1 MATINTKKNATL
13 NRVQMLKDSNSN
25 MEYLSID
32 GIRCG
37 YMGSVSEADR
47 EAGIR
52 CIQKIVDNSN
62 LTGYALIREVMAQVK
77 FEADM
82 NENQIQ
88 PDEQV
93 RVEDQDCVI
102 SYKTK
107 KIYDMAGKELAE
119 ASDMG
124 ANTPKEAIREILK
137 LRALTKIHEL
147 NAEAEADLDYEDD
160 YEDYE
165 GDDEEE

>member
-32 GIRCG
+32 GIPCG

-62 LTGYALIREVMAQVK
+62 KKGYDLIREVMAQVK

-82 NENQIQ
+82 NEKQIQ

-93 RVEDQDCVI
+93 KVEDTDCVI
-102 SYKTK
+102 SYQSK
-107 KIYDMAGKELAE
+107 KIYNMAGKELAD
-119 ASDMG
+119 ASNIGD
-124 ANTPKEAIREILK
+124 NTPKEAIREILK
-137 LRALTKIHEL
+137 LRAQAKLHKLKDMEDDTE
-147 NAEAEADLDYEDD
+147 DYEDD
-160 YEDYE
+160 
-165 GDDEEE
+165 DDEE

>member
-32 GIRCG
+32 GISCG

-62 LTGYALIREVMAQVK
+62 KKGYDLIREVMAQVK

-82 NENQIQ
+82 NEKQIQ

-93 RVEDQDCVI
+93 KVENEDCVI
-102 SYKTK
+102 SYQSK
-107 KIYDMAGKELAE
+107 KIYDMAGKELAD
-119 ASDMG
+119 ASDIG
-124 ANTPKEAIREILK
+124 DNTPKEAIREILK
-137 LRALTKIHEL
+137 LRAQAKLHKLEEMEDEDDIE
-147 NAEAEADLDYEDD
+147 DYEDD
-160 YEDYE
+160 DN
-165 GDDEEE
+165 EE

>member
-32 GIRCG
+32 GIPCG
-37 YMGSVSEADR
+37 YMGSISEADR

-62 LTGYALIREVMAQVK
+62 KKGYDLIREVMAQVK

-82 NENQIQ
+82 NEKQIQ

-93 RVEDQDCVI
+93 KVENTNCVI
-102 SYKTK
+102 SYQSK
-107 KIYDMAGKELAE
+107 KIYNMAGKELAS
-119 ASDMG
+119 ASDIG
-124 ANTPKEAIREILK
+124 DNTPKEAIREILK
-137 LRALTKIHEL
+137 LRALAKIHKL
-147 NAEAEADLDYEDD
+147 NAEAEEGLDYEDD
-160 YEDYE
+160 TEDYE
-165 GDDEEE
+165 DDDEE

>member
-32 GIRCG
+32 GIPCG

-62 LTGYALIREVMAQVK
+62 KKGYDLIREVMAQVK

-82 NENQIQ
+82 NEKRIQ

-93 RVEDQDCVI
+93 KVEDEDCVV
-102 SYKTK
+102 SYQSK
-107 KIYDMAGKELAE
+107 KIYDMAGKELAD
-119 ASDMG
+119 ASDIG
-124 ANTPKEAIREILK
+124 DNTPKEAIREILK
-137 LRALTKIHEL
+137 LRAQAKL
-147 NAEAEADLDYEDD
+147 NKLEEMEDDTEDYEDD
-160 YEDYE
+160 
-165 GDDEEE
+165 DDEE

>member
-32 GIRCG
+32 GIPCG

-62 LTGYALIREVMAQVK
+62 KKGYDLIREVMAQVK

-82 NENQIQ
+82 NEKQIQ

-93 RVEDQDCVI
+93 KVEDTDCVI
-102 SYKTK
+102 SYQSK
-107 KIYDMAGKELAE
+107 KIYDMAGKELAD
-119 ASDMG
+119 ASDIG
-124 ANTPKEAIREILK
+124 DNTPKEAIREILK
-137 LRALTKIHEL
+137 LRAQAKLHKLEDMEDDTE
-147 NAEAEADLDYEDD
+147 DYEDD
-160 YEDYE
+160 
-165 GDDEEE
+165 DDEE

>member
-32 GIRCG
+32 GIPCG

-62 LTGYALIREVMAQVK
+62 KKGYDLIREVMAQVK

-82 NENQIQ
+82 NEKQIQ
-88 PDEQV
+88 PNEQV
-93 RVEDQDCVI
+93 KIEDEDCVI
-102 SYKTK
+102 SYQSK
-107 KIYDMAGKELAE
+107 KIYDMAGKELAD
-119 ASDMG
+119 ASDIG
-124 ANTPKEAIREILK
+124 DNTPKEAIREILK
-137 LRALTKIHEL
+137 LRAQAKLHKLEEMEDDTE
-147 NAEAEADLDYEDD
+147 DYEDD
-160 YEDYE
+160 
-165 GDDEEE
+165 DDEE

>member
-32 GIRCG
+32 GIPCG

-62 LTGYALIREVMAQVK
+62 KKGYDLIREVMSQVK

-82 NENQIQ
+82 NENHII

-93 RVEDQDCVI
+93 KIKDKDCVI
-102 SYKTK
+102 SYQSK
-107 KIYDMAGKELAE
+107 KIYDMAGKELAD
-119 ASDMG
+119 ASDIG
-124 ANTPKEAIREILK
+124 DNTPKKAIREILK
-137 LRALTKIHEL
+137 LRAQAKLHKLE
-147 NAEAEADLDYEDD
+147 EMEDD
-160 YEDYE
+160 
-165 GDDEEE
+165 DDEK